1 MKKAALL
8 ILVILP
14 LLILFVFLF
23 RSQIY
28 KISFPSELHSIYR
41 KELTTL
47 AQKALETN
55 DVPVAALLLYDGKII
70 GRGYN
75 TVLRY
80 GNAGGHAEINA
91 ISDAISSMGMDNF
104 KLLDR
109 NKLIILST
117 FEPCPMCIGAIREYK
132 IKYVEFLKEKPLG
145 YWHRHY
151 LGEFFYE
158 LKKKQI
164 DGSILQDSLFL
175 EHRGNKDTL

>member
-8 ILVILP
+8 ILVIRP
-14 LLILFVFLF
+14 LFILFAFLF

-28 KISFPSELHSIYR
+28 KISFTSELHSIYR

-47 AQKALETN
+47 AQKAIEAN
-55 DVPVAALLLYDGKII
+55 DVQAAAFLLYDGKIV

-80 GNAGGHAEINA
+80 GNACGHAEINA

-104 KLLDR
+104 NSLDR

-117 FEPCPMCIGAIREYK
+117 FEPCPMCIGAIREDK
-132 IKYVEFLKEKPLG
+132 IKYVEFLKEKLLG

-151 LGEFFYE
+151 IGEFFYE
-158 LKKKQI
+158 IKKK
-164 DGSILQDSLFL
+164 
-175 EHRGNKDTL
+175 